1 MRQLINDPMEEAD
14 DLLEEAF
21 VDLATLGT
29 MFATSVI
36 FGDSFPS
43 KTREAYG

>member
-21 VDLATLGT
+21 MD
-29 MFATSVI
+29 FAAPFAGFALRLSGCAV
-36 FGDSFPS
+36 
-43 KTREAYG
+43 AYS